1 MYATSVFCVLEVVWL
16 CFVGYGIATHRGLPH
31 GDLPL
36 APYDRILRTYGPVLP
51 FAPLLLRA
59 LLQYGLHHSQTKNRN
74 EKSKMKLKSD
84 PFEAFKVYCM
94 ITTIRWI
101 LYSLHLILIAIL
113 KRLNLEEQHFVS
125 DHIVLG
131 ASMIAIFQLEISI
144 VLSHKK
150 LKNDLLME
158 LVVVVLNSVLFLLTC
173 GDMFYTAWYFHPRLD
188 SVVGL
193 LQGGLLQFGGL
204 YFLSQDANRNHQ

>member
-1 MYATSVFCVLEVVWL
+1 MYASSVFCVLEVVWL

-31 GDLPL
+31 GDLPF
-36 APYDRILRTYGPVLP
+36 APYDKILRTYGPVLP

-59 LLQYGLHHSQTKNRN
+59 LVQYGLHRSQSKNKTD
-74 EKSKMKLKSD
+74 KSKVKLKPD

-94 ITTIRWI
+94 ITTTRWI

-113 KRLNLEEQHFVS
+113 KRLDLKEQHFVS

-131 ASMIAIFQLEISI
+131 ASMSAIFQLEVSI

-158 LVVVVLNSVLFLLTC
+158 LVVVLNLALFLLTC

-188 SVVGL
+188 SIVGL
-193 LQGGLLQFGGL
+193 LQGGLLQFGGF
-204 YFLSQDANRNHQ
+204 YWLSHGDDRNHQ